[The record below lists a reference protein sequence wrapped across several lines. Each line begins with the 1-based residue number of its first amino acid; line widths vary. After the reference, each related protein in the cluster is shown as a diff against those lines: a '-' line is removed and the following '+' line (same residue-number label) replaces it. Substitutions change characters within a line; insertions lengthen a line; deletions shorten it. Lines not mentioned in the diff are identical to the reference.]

1 MVSVTV
7 AALYMDGSLAVHVSV
22 DARADD
28 TTAPVDG
35 LSAIVFRSSSDS
47 HVRELTL
54 DNSGWQDGD
63 LTVRSD

>member
-7 AALYMDGSLAVHVSV
+7 EVWYVCGSVAVHVSV

-28 TTAPVDG
+28 TTAPAGG

-54 DNSGWQDGD
+54 DGSGWQDRD
-63 LTVRSD
+63 RTVSSD